1 MQPKISIIVAI
12 AKNRVIGKDNKMP
25 WHLPAD
31 LKHFKKVTYGFPI
44 IMGRKTFE
52 SIGKPLPGRKSI
64 IISRQEN
71 LSLNFDSVE
80 VVHSF
85 SEAAKAANDY
95 EEAFVIGGSD
105 IYQLAL
111 PFTEKIYMTK
121 LDLEVAGDTHFP
133 ELDTEKWTLVDEE
146 HHQADAKNPHDYSFL
161 IYERTS

>member
-85 SEAAKAANDY
+85 SEAAKVANDY

-111 PFTEKIYMTK
+111 PFAEKIYMTK
-121 LDLEVAGDTHFP
+121 LDLETEGDTHFP

>member
-12 AKNRVIGKDNKMP
+12 AKNRVIGKNNQMP

-31 LKHFKKVTYGFPI
+31 LKHFKKTTYGFPV

-64 IISRQEN
+64 VISRQGN
-71 LSLNFDSVE
+71 LSLNFESVE

-85 SEAAKAANDY
+85 ADAVNAARDY

-105 IYQLAL
+105 IYKLAL

-121 LDLEVAGDTHFP
+121 LDMEVEGDTYFP
-133 ELDTEKWTLVDEE
+133 ELDLKRWTLVDEE
-146 HHQADAKNPHDYSFL
+146 HHQADTKNPHDYSFL
-161 IYERTS
+161 VFERIE

>member
-12 AKNRVIGKDNKMP
+12 AKNHVIGKDNQMP

-31 LKHFKKVTYGFPI
+31 LKHFKNVTYGSPI
-44 IMGRKTFE
+44 IMGRKTFD

-64 IISRQEN
+64 VISRQGN
-71 LSLNFDSVE
+71 LSLDFDSIE

-85 SEAAKAANDY
+85 SEAAKATG
-95 EEAFVIGGSD
+95 EHQEAFVIGGSN

-121 LDLEVAGDTHFP
+121 IDLEVEGDTFFP
-133 ELDTEKWTLVDEE
+133 ELDSNNWALTEEE
-146 HHQADAKNPHDYSFL
+146 HHQADERNPHNYSFL
-161 IYERTS
+161 VYKRKV

>member
-12 AKNRVIGKDNKMP
+12 AKNRVIGKNNQMP

-31 LKHFKKVTYGFPI
+31 LKHFKKITYGSPI

-95 EEAFVIGGSD
+95 AEAFVIGGSD

-111 PFTEKIYMTK
+111 PFAEKIYMTK
-121 LDLEVAGDTHFP
+121 LDLEVEGDTYFP
-133 ELDTEKWTLVDEE
+133 ELDSEKWTLVDEK
-146 HHQADAKNPHDYSFL
+146 HHQADAQNPHAYSFL
-161 IYERTS
+161 IYERTQ